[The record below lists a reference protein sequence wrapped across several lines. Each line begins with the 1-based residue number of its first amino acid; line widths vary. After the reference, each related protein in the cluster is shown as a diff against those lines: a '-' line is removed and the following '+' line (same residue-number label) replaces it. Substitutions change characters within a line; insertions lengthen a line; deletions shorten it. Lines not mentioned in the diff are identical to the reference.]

1 MGRLQDR
8 QALRAKVGHGVEAP
22 VPSMPANHGPV
33 QEVRRQTEDRTR
45 SCQLERAEVTCPKC
59 EERRK
64 KEEKQLSCCED
75 RYKKLES
82 HYQRVTMVLVVMTTI
97 VGKEVFD
104 KALEILSIVP
114 ESPLTDA
121 VSFGE
126 STPGL
131 IARGA
136 EKPRKWPSPPQTPP
150 CIFLAEVP
158 PLTPALRQFDPI
170 DVEPL
175 FDSPEHFLLPEPDV
189 SLLLALAGR
198 HAIPAR
204 KR

>member
-1 MGRLQDR
+1 
-8 QALRAKVGHGVEAP
+8 
-22 VPSMPANHGPV
+22 
-33 QEVRRQTEDRTR
+33 
-45 SCQLERAEVTCPKC
+45 
-59 EERRK
+59 
-64 KEEKQLSCCED
+64 
-75 RYKKLES
+75 
-82 HYQRVTMVLVVMTTI
+82 MVLVVMTTI

-131 IARGA
+131 IARGPEEA
-136 EKPRKWPSPPQTPP
+136 TQVVFSPKPPS
-150 CIFLAEVP
+150 IFLAEVP

>member
-1 MGRLQDR
+1 M
-8 QALRAKVGHGVEAP
+8 
-22 VPSMPANHGPV
+22 
-33 QEVRRQTEDRTR
+33 
-45 SCQLERAEVTCPKC
+45 TCPKC

-131 IARGA
+131 IARGRRGHA
-136 EKPRKWPSPPQTPP
+136 SVLPPNPLASSWRK
-150 CIFLAEVP
+150 F
-158 PLTPALRQFDPI
+158 
-170 DVEPL
+170 
-175 FDSPEHFLLPEPDV
+175 
-189 SLLLALAGR
+189 R
-198 HAIPAR
+198 H
-204 KR
+204 